1 VTRAKANWLEEGKFP
16 MTVWFRSWHFSCTC
30 FWMMQQADV
39 IAQTKRHYLVAD
51 RARGNGH
58 PRVKRIAKWRCVV
71 QP

>member
-1 VTRAKANWLEEGKFP
+1 
-16 MTVWFRSWHFSCTC
+16 
-30 FWMMQQADV
+30 MMQQADV